1 MFENVSSCVDIVV
14 FCRIHNELSL
24 SKNQR
29 ENYHLDRKAKVD
41 VLQAINEALS
51 KPKPGGKKW
60 SNRDLA
66 EILTKK
72 LGRNMTHTTV
82 GNLRKKAALVKKQ
95 PEADGESN
103 RWRYKKNRQFRLLSK
118 EMLQFESDL
127 EELLDRA
134 FSLGNL
140 TLDTIC
146 RAANH
151 LAGQHGVERKDP
163 NGQVIP
169 FGRKWARS
177 FAKRQKWSFVRT
189 QGKKMKNVVDDH
201 TIQKSSTG
209 VLS

>member
-1 MFENVSSCVDIVV
+1 
-14 FCRIHNELSL
+14 
-24 SKNQR
+24 
-29 ENYHLDRKAKVD
+29 
-41 VLQAINEALS
+41 
-51 KPKPGGKKW
+51 
-60 SNRDLA
+60 
-66 EILTKK
+66 
-72 LGRNMTHTTV
+72 MTHTTV

-103 RWRYKKNRQFRLLSK
+103 RWRYKKNRQFRLLSE

-151 LAGQHGVERKDP
+151 LAGQHGVERKDS
-163 NGQVIP
+163 NGQVIS

-177 FAKRQKWSFVRT
+177 FAKRQKCSFVRT
-189 QGKKMKNVVDDH
+189 KGKKMKTWSMIIRSKNQVSKLVRNVQ
-201 TIQKSSTG
+201 TMMIKTSSIRMK
-209 VLS
+209 VRFV